1 MSAAQKLETAFLR
14 KGAGEYVIG
23 HGPFESRSEPPES
36 GVAFYRN
43 DFWLSD
49 PKPWKVPARVS
60 RVARLQGFWKSEARL
75 EVAWKGVSPGPFGAV
90 YQEIE
95 RALKAGELMKSVPVV
110 TERGRLIA
118 GGLEG
123 LGGALDRLPE
133 SLRAYGWLG
142 GEEDFVGATPEVL
155 VCGGEGGIRTMALAG
170 TARSEDQVRFAN
182 DQKEIREHELV
193 VRALE
198 ERLASVGAVVK
209 GGRRL
214 LDLGAMVH
222 FETPMRVEIE
232 SACAVDELI
241 KRLHPT
247 PALGPLPR
255 TEETLALLRSW
266 RETLGCPAAFG
277 APFGVWD
284 EGEFEILVAIR
295 MLVCAQGQVLLPS
308 GCGVIRESVLDK
320 EWEELASK
328 REAVKKVF
336 GLAGE
341 KARKAELPDDS
352 KLNPQAA

>member
-1 MSAAQKLETAFLR
+1 MSVAQKLETAFLR

-23 HGPFESRSEPPES
+23 YGPFESRAEPPAS

-49 PKPWKVPARVS
+49 PKPWQVPARVS
-60 RVARLQGFWKSEARL
+60 RVTELAGVWGAGSRL
-75 EVAWKGVSPGPFGAV
+75 EVKWENVSSGPFGKV
-90 YQEIE
+90 YEEIE
-95 RALKAGELMKSVPVV
+95 GALSAGKLMKSVPVV
-110 TERGRLIA
+110 TERGRLVA

-123 LGGALDRLPE
+123 VGGALDCLPD
-133 SLRAYGWLG
+133 SLRPYGWIG
-142 GEEDFVGATPEVL
+142 GDESFVGATPEVL
-155 VCGGEGGIRTMALAG
+155 VCWGEGGIRTMALAG
-170 TARSEDQVRFAN
+170 TARSEERVRFAN

-222 FETPMRVEIE
+222 FETPMRVEVE

-255 TEETLALLRSW
+255 TDETLALLRAW
-266 RETLGCPAAFG
+266 RETLGCPAVFG

-295 MLVCAQGQVLLPS
+295 MLACVQGQVLLPS
-308 GCGVIRESVLDK
+308 GCGVIRESVMEK
-320 EWEELASK
+320 EWEELALK
-328 REAVKKVF
+328 REAVKNVF

-341 KARKAELPDDS
+341 KARKAELPDAS
-352 KLNPQAA
+352 QLNPQAA